1 MLKIGDITLKNQVVL
16 APMAGVCNAA
26 FRLTVKEFGAGLVC
40 AEMVS
45 DKAILYKNA
54 KTMGMLYIDEREKPL
69 SLQIF
74 GGEKDTLVEAAK
86 FVDKNTTADII
97 DINMGCPVP
106 KIVKCDAGARWLLD
120 PNKIYEMVSAVVDAV
135 DKPVTVKMRTGWD
148 EEHIYAIENAQ
159 AVERAGGQAV
169 AVHGRTRV
177 QMYEGH
183 ADWDIIKQ
191 VKENVKIPVIGNGD
205 VETPQDAKRMLEETG
220 VDGVMIGRA
229 ALGNP
234 WMIYR
239 TVQYLETGKLVGEP
253 SVREKMDVCKLH
265 LDRLIDLKGENVAV
279 REMRKHAAWYLKGI
293 RGNAIVR
300 NSINECNTRSDL
312 VSLIDSLVEEKE
324 QQEMNIQVI

>member
-1 MLKIGDITLKNQVVL
+1 
-16 APMAGVCNAA
+16 
-26 FRLTVKEFGAGLVC
+26 
-40 AEMVS
+40 
-45 DKAILYKNA
+45 
-54 KTMGMLYIDEREKPL
+54 
-69 SLQIF
+69 
-74 GGEKDTLVEAAK
+74 
-86 FVDKNTTADII
+86 
-97 DINMGCPVP
+97 
-106 KIVKCDAGARWLLD
+106 
-120 PNKIYEMVSAVVDAV
+120 
-135 DKPVTVKMRTGWD
+135 MRTGWD
-148 EEHIYAIENAQ
+148 EEHIYAIQNAQ

-191 VKENVKIPVIGNGD
+191 VKENVNIPVIGNGD
-205 VETPQDAKRMLEETG
+205 VQTPQDAKKMLDETG

-253 SVREKMDVCKLH
+253 SVRGKMDVCKLH
-265 LDRLIDLKGENVAV
+265 LDRLIDLKGEYVAV

-293 RGNAIVR
+293 RGNAKVR
-300 NSINECNTRSDL
+300 NSINECNTRSEL

>member
-1 MLKIGDITLKNQVVL
+1 MFKIGDIQLKNRVIL
-16 APMAGVCNAA
+16 APMAGVCNSA

-45 DKAILYKNA
+45 DKAILYKNV

-74 GGEKDTLVEAAK
+74 GGEKESLVEAAK

-106 KIVKCDAGARWLLD
+106 KITKCDAGAKWLLD
-120 PNKIYEMVSAVVDAV
+120 PNKIYDLVAAVVDAV
-135 DKPVTVKMRTGWD
+135 EKPVTVKMRMGWD
-148 EEHIYAIENAQ
+148 ENHIYAVQNAQ
-159 AVERAGGQAV
+159 AIERAGGQAV
-169 AVHGRTRV
+169 ALHGRTRV
-177 QMYEGH
+177 QMYEGV
-183 ADWDIIKQ
+183 ANWDIIKE
-191 VKENVKIPVIGNGD
+191 VKQSVSIPVIGNGD
-205 VETPQDAKRMLEETG
+205 VKTPQDAKRMLDETG

-239 TVQYLETGKLVGEP
+239 TVKYLESGELIGEP

-265 LDRLIDLKGENVAV
+265 LDRLIQLKDENVAV

-293 RGNAIVR
+293 RGNAKVR
-300 NSINECNTRSDL
+300 NEINTCETREEL
-312 VSLIDSLVEEKE
+312 VSLLDGFVAEVEEKE
-324 QQEMNIQVI
+324 QVQAG